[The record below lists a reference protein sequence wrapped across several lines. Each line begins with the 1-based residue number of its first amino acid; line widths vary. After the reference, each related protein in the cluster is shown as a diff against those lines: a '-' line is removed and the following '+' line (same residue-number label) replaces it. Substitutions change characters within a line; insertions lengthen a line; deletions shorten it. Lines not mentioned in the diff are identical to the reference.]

1 MINVSLTLK
10 KHQVCTYSPAEKAA
24 AGAALVLH
32 HAIAVV
38 FAQDQQ
44 LNRIGWTHHFMLQY
58 GALAANQLSINA
70 LCGHALPVCQGEDLS
85 ALWRFHA
92 TAAQWKFLSLLDS

>member
-1 MINVSLTLK
+1 
-10 KHQVCTYSPAEKAA
+10 
-24 AGAALVLH
+24 
-32 HAIAVV
+32 
-38 FAQDQQ
+38 
-44 LNRIGWTHHFMLQY
+44 MLQY
-58 GALAANQLSINA
+58 GALAADQLSVNA